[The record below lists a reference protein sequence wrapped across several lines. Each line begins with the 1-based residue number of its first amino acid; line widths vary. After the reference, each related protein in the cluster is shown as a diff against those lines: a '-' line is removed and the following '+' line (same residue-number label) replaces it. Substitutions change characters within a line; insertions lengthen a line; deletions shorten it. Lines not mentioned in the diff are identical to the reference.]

1 MWWTVLDRKRKHH
14 AWSND
19 STLQDVIRFAFSVLK
34 YPARS
39 LDLQLRW
46 RCGCLNIDK
55 MDEDVDYNSNGTTMQ
70 PVAEEPL
77 DPVADIKIL
86 KVNMNDLFLVLM
98 GAIILFMQVWSC
110 RSMLCRNWK
119 ETVHNFAQCMQKLK
133 LNSDWICA
141 LLDYSIIPIKA
152 NYLSTQVELWNF

>member
-1 MWWTVLDRKRKHH
+1 
-14 AWSND
+14 
-19 STLQDVIRFAFSVLK
+19 
-34 YPARS
+34 
-39 LDLQLRW
+39 
-46 RCGCLNIDK
+46 

-110 RSMLCRNWK
+110 RSMLCRN
-119 ETVHNFAQCMQKLK
+119 
-133 LNSDWICA
+133 
-141 LLDYSIIPIKA
+141 
-152 NYLSTQVELWNF
+152 